1 MSEEKKSSAEI
12 ALFENIL
19 EFNTRLDLLNS
30 FLEEIPDFIQKKTSE
45 LSEIDVQKFGIY
57 SQVGRAEAISK
68 FMFEFENT
76 LLKSFIVTLVIFLE
90 TEIGIYCD
98 ELKNQLNTK
107 ETWNNLR
114 GTTIERLVEYTTKK
128 LGMKLSIPE
137 ELWKKID
144 YIITLRSCIIS
155 FSGRIENFS
164 SAKKIENLSKIVK
177 GMSIKDSS
185 VILSKEFCEECVEI
199 VRKFLENLYD
209 DGLKAVNQFSVL
221 NSI

>member
-30 FLEEIPDFIQKKTSE
+30 FLEEIPDFIQKNTSE
-45 LSEIDVQKFGIY
+45 LSEIDVQKFGVY
-57 SQVGRAEAISK
+57 SQVGIAEAISK

-98 ELKNQLNTK
+98 ELKNQINVK
-107 ETWNNLR
+107 ETWENVR
-114 GTTIERLVEYTTKK
+114 GTTIERLIEYTTKK
-128 LGMKLSIPE
+128 LGMKLSVSE

-177 GMSIKDSS
+177 GMSIKDTS

>member
-107 ETWNNLR
+107 EAWNNLR